1 MSVEL
6 PSRVVSEESDWVLA
20 AAAKNGEDGAFEVL
34 VKRYKA
40 RILSLAFRI
49 TRNRED
55 AQDVMQQSFQN
66 AFVHL
71 QEFQGRSSFSTW
83 LTRIAIN
90 EALMCLR
97 KNRVSRAVSLGE
109 VNLEYASVLSTERSD
124 ARANPEE
131 LYIQREKEQIL
142 SFVIDR
148 LPPLLR
154 TTVRLYLDDLTVKEV
169 GHCLGVRN
177 PTVKARL
184 FRGRQKASALF
195 KHYVHSAQ
203 RGDGTNLNTVCD
215 GERPMS

>member
-1 MSVEL
+1 MSAA
-6 PSRVVSEESDWVLA
+6 PTSRPLTEESDWDLVVA
-20 AAAKNGEDGAFEVL
+20 VKNGEDRAFEIL
-34 VKRYKA
+34 VNRYKA

-49 TRNRED
+49 TRNHED
-55 AQDVMQQSFQN
+55 AQDVTQQSFQN

-71 QEFQGRSSFSTW
+71 QKFQGKSSFPTW

-97 KNRVSRAVSLGE
+97 KNRVSRAVSLEE
-109 VNLEYASVLSTERSD
+109 VNLSTERSD

-148 LPPLLR
+148 LPPLLQGA
-154 TTVRLYLDDLTVKEV
+154 VRLYLDDLTVEEI
-169 GHCLGVRN
+169 GQCLGARI

-195 KHYVHSAQ
+195 KHNVHSAQ
-203 RGDGTNLNTVCD
+203 RGDSTNLETAASRV
-215 GERPMS
+215 

>member
-1 MSVEL
+1 MSAA
-6 PSRVVSEESDWVLA
+6 PTSRPLTEESDWDLVVA
-20 AAAKNGEDGAFEVL
+20 VKNGEDRAFEIL
-34 VKRYKA
+34 VNRYKA

-49 TRNRED
+49 TRNHED
-55 AQDVMQQSFQN
+55 AQDVTQQSFQN

-71 QEFQGRSSFSTW
+71 QKFQGESSFPTW

-97 KNRVSRAVSLGE
+97 KNRVSRAVSLE
-109 VNLEYASVLSTERSD
+109 DVNLEYASVLSTERPD
-124 ARANPEE
+124 GANPEE

-148 LPPLLR
+148 LPPLLQGA
-154 TTVRLYLDDLTVKEV
+154 VRLYLDDLTVEEV
-169 GHCLGVRN
+169 GQCLGVRI

-203 RGDGTNLNTVCD
+203 RGDSTHLETAAYRV
-215 GERPMS
+215 

>member
-6 PSRVVSEESDWVLA
+6 PSRAVTEESDWALV
-20 AAAKNGEDGAFEVL
+20 AAAKDGQDGAFEIL

-55 AQDVMQQSFQN
+55 AQDVTQQSFQN

-71 QEFQGRSSFSTW
+71 QKFQGKSSFATW

-97 KNRVSRAVSLGE
+97 KNRVLRVVSLEE
-109 VNLEYASVLSTERSD
+109 VSSDHCSMLSTEVPD
-124 ARANPEE
+124 TCPNPEE
-131 LYIQREKEQIL
+131 TCIRQEKERIL
-142 SFVIDR
+142 SSVIDK
-148 LPPLLR
+148 LPAILQ
-154 TTVRLYLDDLTVKEV
+154 TAVRLYLDDLTVEEV
-169 GHCLGVRN
+169 GHRLGVRI

-195 KHYVHSAQ
+195 KRYVHSAQ
-203 RGDGTNLNTVCD
+203 RGESTNLETAAYRV
-215 GERPMS
+215 

>member
-1 MSVEL
+1 MSAA
-6 PSRVVSEESDWVLA
+6 PTSRPLTEESDWDLVVA
-20 AAAKNGEDGAFEVL
+20 VKNGEDRAFEIL
-34 VKRYKA
+34 VNRYKA

-49 TRNRED
+49 TRNHED
-55 AQDVMQQSFQN
+55 AQDVTQQSFQN

-71 QEFQGRSSFSTW
+71 RKFQGKSSFPTW

-97 KNRVSRAVSLGE
+97 KNRVSRAVSLEE
-109 VNLEYASVLSTERSD
+109 VNLPTERSD

-148 LPPLLR
+148 LPPLLQGP
-154 TTVRLYLDDLTVKEV
+154 VRLYLDDLTVKEV
-169 GHCLGVRN
+169 GHCLGVRI

-184 FRGRQKASALF
+184 FRGRQKATALF
-195 KHYVHSAQ
+195 KHYVRSAQ
-203 RGDGTNLNTVCD
+203 RGDRTNLETAAYRV
-215 GERPMS
+215 

>member
-6 PSRVVSEESDWVLA
+6 PSRAVSEDSDWALVD
-20 AAAKNGEDGAFEVL
+20 AAKDGEDGAFEIL
-34 VKRYKA
+34 VKRSKA

-55 AQDVMQQSFQN
+55 AQDVTQQSFQN

-71 QEFQGRSSFSTW
+71 QKFQEKSSFSTC

-97 KNRVSRAVSLGE
+97 KNRVSRTVSLEE
-109 VNLEYASVLSTERSD
+109 VNPERDSLLSREICD

-131 LYIQREKEQIL
+131 TYIRLEEERIL

-148 LPPLLR
+148 LPPTL
-154 TTVRLYLDDLTVKEV
+154 
-169 GHCLGVRN
+169 
-177 PTVKARL
+177 
-184 FRGRQKASALF
+184 
-195 KHYVHSAQ
+195 
-203 RGDGTNLNTVCD
+203 
-215 GERPMS
+215 

>member
-6 PSRVVSEESDWVLA
+6 PSRAVSEESDWALV
-20 AAAKNGEDGAFEVL
+20 AAAKDGKDGAFEIL

-55 AQDVMQQSFQN
+55 AQDVTQQSFQN
-66 AFVHL
+66 AFVNL
-71 QEFQGRSSFSTW
+71 QKFQGKSSFPTW

-97 KNRVSRAVSLGE
+97 KNRVSRAVSLEE
-109 VNLEYASVLSTERSD
+109 VNLENASVLSTERSD

-148 LPPLLR
+148 LPPLLQGA
-154 TTVRLYLDDLTVKEV
+154 VRLYLDDLTVEEV
-169 GHCLGVRN
+169 GQCLGVRI

-203 RGDGTNLNTVCD
+203 RGESTNLETAAYRV
-215 GERPMS
+215 